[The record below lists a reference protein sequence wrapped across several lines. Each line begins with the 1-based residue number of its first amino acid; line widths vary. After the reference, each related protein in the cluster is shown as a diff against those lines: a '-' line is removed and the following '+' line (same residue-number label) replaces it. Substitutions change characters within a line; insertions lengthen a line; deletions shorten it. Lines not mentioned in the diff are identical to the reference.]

1 MYLYSTTCS
10 TYSTCKR
17 SPPTN
22 LDDWTFLENTQ
33 PHGRQSGA
41 APSDAS
47 SQRIMRTLLACLLVA
62 YATGLHSPPAVCPRQ
77 PIRPVAVRL
86 ASWQPTG
93 TRVLRGSTVILNEA
107 GSKKKTASAEE
118 WRTLL
123 RLCKPDLPLLVVAF
137 CALSLAATGEA
148 LMPALQGA
156 AINSALSI
164 DPGIVAMPGGLRA
177 SLLRLAGVGI
187 GTALFT
193 GIRGFIF
200 WLVGARLV
208 QRLRSTLFDALL
220 KQPQAFHDEQGPG
233 ELSSRLATDCVKLG
247 DVLSL
252 NVNIV
257 LRQIMQSL
265 VGVSIVLRINR
276 RLACL
281 VLLGVAL
288 RAIFSHYYAQVSRII
303 SKAQQDALASS
314 SGVAEQCLSLIKVVR
329 SHGTDASEGERYQR
343 QLDEVNRL
351 RI

>member
-1 MYLYSTTCS
+1 MSAPPRDESRGLDFPGEYSTTR
-10 TYSTCKR
+10 TPHTRADR
-17 SPPTN
+17 S
-22 LDDWTFLENTQ
+22 Q
-33 PHGRQSGA
+33 PSA
-41 APSDAS
+41 AS

-62 YATGLHSPPAVCPRQ
+62 HATGLHSPPAVCPRQ

-93 TRVLRGSTVILNEA
+93 TRVLRGSTVILNEADGSKEA

-314 SGVAEQCLSLIKVVR
+314 SGVAEQCLPLIKVVR

-343 QLDEVNRL
+343 QLDEVSCS